1 MPAGPSNTMP
11 GDAVSIIESCPP
23 FLINGYIKPISA
35 IQPLYTN
42 AAGTIE
48 SLVPAALKFL

>member
-1 MPAGPSNTMP
+1 MPADPSNTMP